1 MNNEN
6 SWILFRGNEQSGIF
20 SDKLAQELS
29 LFWVM
34 ELGPMVSSAI
44 CHDNIVY
51 NSTITGKIFAIDVYK
66 KKINWQKRYWISFG
80 ILIITL

>member
-1 MNNEN
+1 MDFIEEMNREVE
-6 SWILFRGNEQSGIF
+6 FF

-44 CHDNIVY
+44 CHDTIVY

-66 KKINWQKRYWISFG
+66 KKINWQKDIGSPFG